1 MSLLGSPQ
9 VNKLEQVS
17 SIDHQMLV
25 TGEIP
30 GLMSGGG
37 LYSEVKGIMDNG
49 HMVTSP
55 ELNDRQTLV

>member
-1 MSLLGSPQ
+1 
-9 VNKLEQVS
+9 
-17 SIDHQMLV
+17 MLV

-49 HMVTSP
+49 HMGISP
-55 ELNDRQTLV
+55 EQNDRQTLVKALPSCNFVGGQ